1 MLQFDHIKLSDSSGQ
16 LQIKYYDTPVGE
28 LSAQD
33 TTWFRINQGIAKNIY
48 TPRYIRADGGL
59 FVDDTNHGI
68 NGSGVL
74 TNASLTGTY
83 TNALT
88 LNNASNNIS
97 GTIYTDHVR
106 SKGGQELVITAGE
119 SAASLSPS
127 SLNDEYVHI
136 AGEQGVKIYASSD
149 NLTSGLNRNTTLIDT
164 AGNAAFGQFG
174 AYTTGGTARIT
185 SKTVSTSGVAISM
198 GSSNTNMSYI
208 RQNGNGIFE
217 WQTYNGGNS
226 GNLLFQRYG
235 GNVGIGSSS
244 PSVKLDVSGDLK
256 ITGGA
261 LGVNKT
267 PSTTDGRIDAGNDIV
282 AFSTSDKRLK
292 ENITKIENPL
302 EKISKI
308 RGVEFDWIPLTRFQ
322 ERTIHGN
329 KGHDI
334 GVIAQEIEEI
344 YPLMVTER
352 ARNKFKA
359 VRYEKLIPLLLE
371 GIKEQQSTIVELK
384 ERIEKLEN
392 K

>member
-33 TTWFRINQGIAKNIY
+33 STWFRINQNIAKNIY
-48 TPRYIRADGGL
+48 TPRYFRADGGL
-59 FVDDTNHGI
+59 FTNGGNTYGI
-68 NGSGVL
+68 TSGGIVQTDHIKAAGGQDL
-74 TNASLTGTY
+74 TITGGESHTALNAS
-83 TNALT
+83 
-88 LNNASNNIS
+88 SNNDEIM
-97 GTIYTDHVR
+97 R
-106 SKGGQELVITAGE
+106 L
-119 SAASLSPS
+119 AS
-127 SLNDEYVHI
+127 
-136 AGEQGVKIYASSD
+136 EQGIRIYASSD
-149 NLTSGLNRNTTLIDT
+149 NLTSGLNRQSTLIDT
-164 AGNAAFGQFG
+164 SGNAAFGQFTS
-174 AYTTGGTARIT
+174 YSTGGTARIT
-185 SKTVSTSGVAISM
+185 AKTISTSGVALSM

-244 PSVKLDVSGDLK
+244 PSVKLDVSGDLR

-261 LGVNKT
+261 LGVNRA
-267 PSTTDGRIDAGNDIV
+267 PSSTDGRIDASNDIV
-282 AFSTSDKRLK
+282 AYSTSDRRLK

-308 RGVEFDWIPLTRFQ
+308 RGVEFDWIPLTKFQ

-334 GVIAQEIEEI
+334 GVIAQEVEEI
-344 YPLMVTER
+344 YPLMVEER
-352 ARNKFKA
+352 ARNNFKA

-392 K
+392 NRN

>member
-1 MLQFDHIKLSDSSGQ
+1 MLQFDQINLSNTSSQ
-16 LQIKYYDTPVGE
+16 LQIKYQNTVVGDI
-28 LSAQD
+28 SAHD
-33 TTWFRINQGIAKNIY
+33 TTWLRLNQSTAKNIY

-59 FVDDTNHGI
+59 FTNGGATYGITGGGVVKTDDI
-68 NGSGVL
+68 R
-74 TNASLTGTY
+74 A
-83 TNALT
+83 A
-88 LNNASNNIS
+88 
-97 GTIYTDHVR
+97 
-106 SKGGQELVITAGE
+106 GGQDLTITAGE
-119 SAASLSPS
+119 SGGILNAATQ
-127 SLNDEYVHI
+127 NDEI
-136 AGEQGVKIYASSD
+136 IRLAGEGGVKIYASSD

-164 AGNAAFGQFG
+164 SGNAAFGQFSS
-174 AYTTGGTARIT
+174 YSTGGTARMT
-185 SKTVSTSGVAISM
+185 VKTASTSGVALSM

-217 WQTYNGGNS
+217 WQTYNSGNS

-244 PSVKLDVSGDLK
+244 PSVKLDVSRDLK
-256 ITGGA
+256 ITSGA

-267 PSTTDGRIDAGNDIV
+267 PSSTDGRIDASNDIV
-282 AFSTSDKRLK
+282 AYSTSDRRLK

-334 GVIAQEIEEI
+334 GVIAQEVEEI
-344 YPLMVTER
+344 YPLMVEER

>member
-1 MLQFDHIKLSDSSGQ
+1 MALQFDQIGLNNTSHQ
-16 LQIKYYDTPVGE
+16 LLIKYNNTIVGDI
-28 LSAQD
+28 SAHD
-33 TTWFRINQGIAKNIY
+33 TTWLRLNQSTSKNIY
-48 TPRYIRADGGL
+48 TPRYIRADSGFFIGS
-59 FVDDTNHGI
+59 TSYGI
-68 NGSGVL
+68 ASDGDVL
-74 TNASLTGTY
+74 T
-83 TNALT
+83 
-88 LNNASNNIS
+88 
-97 GTIYTDHVR
+97 DHI
-106 SKGGQELVITAGE
+106 KAAGGQELIITAGE
-119 SAASLSPS
+119 SGGHLHPGSV
-127 SLNDEYVHI
+127 NDEFVHL

-164 AGNAAFGQFG
+164 LGNASFGQFSSYG
-174 AYTTGGTARIT
+174 TGGTARVT
-185 SKTVSTSGVAISM
+185 VKTISTSGVAISM
-198 GSSNTNMSYI
+198 GSSSTNMSYI

-217 WQTYNGGNS
+217 WQTYYGSNS

-244 PSVKLDVSGDLK
+244 PSSKLDVNGDLR
-256 ITGGA
+256 ISGGA
-261 LGVNKT
+261 LGVNKA

-282 AFSTSDKRLK
+282 AFSTSDRRLK
-292 ENITKIENPL
+292 ENITAIENPL

-308 RGVEFDWIPLTRFQ
+308 RGVEFDWIPLTKFQ

>member
-1 MLQFDHIKLSDSSGQ
+1 MLQFDQINLNGTSKQ
-16 LQIKYYDTPVGE
+16 LQIKYNDTVVGDI
-28 LSAQD
+28 SAHD
-33 TTWFRINQGIAKNIY
+33 TTWLRLNQDTAKNIY
-48 TPRYIRADGGL
+48 TPRYIRADGGI
-59 FVDDTNHGI
+59 FTNSGATYGI
-68 NGSGVL
+68 TGGGVVK
-74 TNASLTGTY
+74 
-83 TNALT
+83 
-88 LNNASNNIS
+88 
-97 GTIYTDHVR
+97 TDEIR
-106 SKGGQELVITAGE
+106 AAGGQDLTITAGE
-119 SAASLSPS
+119 SGGVLNASSN
-127 SLNDEYVHI
+127 NDEFI
-136 AGEQGVKIYASSD
+136 RLAGEQGVRIYASSD

-164 AGNAAFGQFG
+164 SGNAAFGQFSS
-174 AYTTGGTARIT
+174 YSTGGTARVT
-185 SKTVSTSGVAISM
+185 VKTVSTSGVALSM
-198 GSSNTNMSYI
+198 GATSTNMSYI

-282 AFSTSDKRLK
+282 AYSTSDRRLK

-308 RGVEFDWIPLTRFQ
+308 RGVEFDWIPLSKFQ

-352 ARNKFKA
+352 ARNNFKA

-392 K
+392 NRN